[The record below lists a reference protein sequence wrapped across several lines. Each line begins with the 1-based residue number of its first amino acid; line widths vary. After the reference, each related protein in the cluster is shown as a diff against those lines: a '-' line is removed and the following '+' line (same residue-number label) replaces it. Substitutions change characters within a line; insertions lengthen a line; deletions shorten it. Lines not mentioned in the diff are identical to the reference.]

1 MMKIIRWT
9 FDKLVIAEI
18 YYLDHKSRDIDVE
31 KIYRSMF
38 GATMLFV
45 YSIGI
50 FLGIYPALLIPVVLS
65 LAYPFIQ
72 ERILKRRSY
81 VENLIELYRNM
92 SLRGKKKLAKEGWY
106 YRCLPIL
113 GYATVL
119 VFLIFLFLFL
129 FF

>member
-50 FLGIYPALLIPVVLS
+50 FLG
-65 LAYPFIQ
+65 
-72 ERILKRRSY
+72 K
-81 VENLIELYRNM
+81 
-92 SLRGKKKLAKEGWY
+92 
-106 YRCLPIL
+106 
-113 GYATVL
+113 
-119 VFLIFLFLFL
+119 
-129 FF
+129 